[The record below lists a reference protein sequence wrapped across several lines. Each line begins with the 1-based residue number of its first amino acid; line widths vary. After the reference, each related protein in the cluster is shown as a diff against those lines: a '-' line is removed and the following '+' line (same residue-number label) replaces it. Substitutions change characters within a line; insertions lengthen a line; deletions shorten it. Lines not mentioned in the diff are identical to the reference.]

1 MTASTLITV
10 SGRHVDPLHLRVE
23 DVSWIDIG
31 HALAMLNRWNGH
43 TSHPWSVA
51 QHSIVVASI
60 VEPEHTLWA
69 LLHDASE
76 AYLTDVPRPL
86 KRTGM
91 FEGYRDAEDA
101 AMAVILQAAGLP
113 IGPMP
118 DAVREA
124 DDAVLVAEAR
134 AFFPRRAFDRVG
146 LPAVR
151 ESLVADA
158 SDWIRSDGGHD
169 RRFVADRWKRMVL
182 GLLRPEIR
190 SLSCVRRAVEGVA

>member
-76 AYLTDVPRPL
+76 AYLTDLPRPL

-91 FEGYRDAEDA
+91 CEGYRDAESA

-113 IGPMP
+113 VGPMP

-134 AFFPRRAFDRVG
+134 AFFPERAFDRVS
-146 LPAVR
+146 LPRVR
-151 ESLVADA
+151 EWLVAAA

-169 RRFVADRWKRMVL
+169 WRFVASRWKRMVL
-182 GLLRPEIR
+182 GLLRQ
-190 SLSCVRRAVEGVA
+190 EGAA

>member
-1 MTASTLITV
+1 MTGTTLVTV
-10 SGRHVDPLHLRVE
+10 SGRAVDPLRLRPQ

-31 HALAMLNRWNGH
+31 HALSQIARWSGH

-76 AYLTDVPRPL
+76 AYLCDIPRPL
-86 KRTGM
+86 KRTEL
-91 FEGYRDAEDA
+91 FAGYGPAEA
-101 AMAVILQAAGLP
+101 AVMGTILQAAGMPL
-113 IGPMP
+113 GPMP

-134 AFFPRRAFDRVG
+134 AFFPKRAFDQVP
-146 LPAVR
+146 LPRVR
-151 ESLVADA
+151 ESLVAEA
-158 SDWIRSDGGHD
+158 SNWLRSDGGQSS
-169 RRFVADRWKRMVL
+169 RTVADRWKRMVL
-182 GLLRPEIR
+182 GLLRR
-190 SLSCVRRAVEGVA
+190 EGAA

>member
-1 MTASTLITV
+1 MTATTLVTV
-10 SGRHVDPLHLRVE
+10 SGRAVDPLRLRPQ

-31 HALAMLNRWNGH
+31 HALSQIARWSGH

-76 AYLTDVPRPL
+76 AYLTDLPRPL

-91 FEGYRDAEDA
+91 CEGYRDAESA

-113 IGPMP
+113 VGTMP

-134 AFFPRRAFDRVG
+134 TFFPKRAFDQVP
-146 LPAVR
+146 LPRVR
-151 ESLVADA
+151 ESLVAEA
-158 SDWIRSDGGHD
+158 SDWLRSDGGQSS
-169 RRFVADRWKRMVL
+169 RSVADRWKRMVL
-182 GLLRPEIR
+182 GLLRQ
-190 SLSCVRRAVEGVA
+190 EGAA